1 MAKPERVQRAFRV
14 IWLAPLLAFIA
25 LGAWAFASPVGAGPD
40 DDFHLVSTWCANG
53 GGEHCAE
60 GENTGNRTITASL
73 EKLHCYAYDE
83 EKSAACQEAVLE
95 QLGDEQVLTRRG
107 NFAGSYPPL
116 YYATMGLF
124 SGDNIIASAVVM
136 RFVNVTL
143 FVGLATAL
151 FVLLPVFRRSNLVW
165 AWLVTTIPLGLFLI
179 ASNNPSGWAMVGVGS
194 AWLALLGYF
203 ETDGRRRIALGALFI
218 VSVLLAAGSRSD
230 GAFYAAGAIVTVLV
244 LKGVWERRFLLLSLL
259 PLAGLAIS
267 VFFFFTAGQ
276 TGSGTG
282 GFSTANREEAP
293 EAEAALGA
301 LGLLA
306 FNILNLPDLWTG
318 VFGNWGLGW
327 LDTAMPALV
336 LWASAAAFIGAGF
349 VGLAAMSWRKAIAL
363 IGTGV
368 VLFALPLYVLYQS
381 NAAVGTYLQARYL
394 LPLIVVFAL
403 VLLFVPP
410 GRSIRFSRLQVWA
423 LGFGLVVANF
433 VALQVNIRRYVTG
446 VDAPG
451 VSLDAGAE
459 WWWQGVPFGPNAV
472 WIIGSL
478 AFAGLVVILVREVA
492 GPVEAATL
500 VVEGGPTLAR

>member
-1 MAKPERVQRAFRV
+1 MAARRVGDRFRLM
-14 IWLAPLLAFIA
+14 WLAPLLATVA
-25 LGAWAFASPVGAGPD
+25 LGAWAFASPVGAAPD
-40 DDFHLVSTWCANG
+40 DDFHIVSTWCANG

-60 GENTGNRTITASL
+60 GENPGNRTITASL

-83 EKSAACQEAVLE
+83 EKSASCQDAVLE
-95 QLGDEQVLTRRG
+95 RLGDEQVLTRRG
-107 NFAGSYPPL
+107 NFAGAYPPL

-124 SGDNIIASAVVM
+124 SGENVIASAMVM
-136 RFVNVTL
+136 RFVNVAL

-151 FVLLPVFRRSNLVW
+151 FSLLPVFRRPNLVW
-165 AWLVTTIPLGLFLI
+165 GWLVTTIPLGVFLI
-179 ASNNPSGWAMVGVGS
+179 ASNNPSGWAIVGAGS

-203 ETDGRRRIALGALFI
+203 ESEGRRRVALGALFI
-218 VSVLLAAGSRSD
+218 VSVLMAAGARSD
-230 GAFYAAGAIVTVLV
+230 GAFYAAGATVTVLV
-244 LKGVWERRFLLLSLL
+244 LKAVWERRFLLLSIL
-259 PLAGLAIS
+259 PAVGILIS
-267 VFFFFTAGQ
+267 LFFFLSAGQ
-276 TGSGTG
+276 SGSGVG
-282 GFSTANREEAP
+282 GFSTVTREEAP

-327 LDTAMPALV
+327 LDTTMPAIV
-336 LWASAAAFIGAGF
+336 LWAAAAAFIGAGF

-363 IGTGV
+363 TGAGL

-394 LPLIVVFAL
+394 LPLIVVFAF

-410 GRSIRFSRLQVWA
+410 GRSIRFSRLQLWA

-446 VDAPG
+446 VDSPG

-472 WIIGSL
+472 WVVGSL
-478 AFAGLVVILVREVA
+478 AFAALVVVLVRGVSVRTDPE
-492 GPVEAATL
+492 
-500 VVEGGPTLAR
+500 VVEPATTAA

>member
-1 MAKPERVQRAFRV
+1 MMLSEGQMAKFDGVRGKFRA
-14 IWLAPLLAFIA
+14 IWLAPLLAFLA
-25 LGAWAFASPVGAGPD
+25 LGAWAFASPIGAGPD

-53 GGEHCAE
+53 GGEHCTE
-60 GENTGNRTITASL
+60 GDSAGNRTITSAL

-83 EKSAACQEAVLE
+83 EKSAACQEAVLHD
-95 QLGDEQVLTRRG
+95 LGDEQTLTRRG
-107 NFAGSYPPL
+107 NFTGAYPPL

-136 RFVNVTL
+136 RLANVAL

-151 FVLLPVFRRSNLVW
+151 FALLPVFRRGNLAW
-165 AWLVTTIPLGLFLI
+165 GWLVTTIPLGVFLI
-179 ASNNPSGWAMVGVGS
+179 ASNNPSGWAIVGVGS

-203 ETDGRRRIALGALFI
+203 ETQGRRRIALGVLFI
-218 VSVLLAAGSRSD
+218 VSVLIAAGSRSD

-244 LKGVWERRFLLLSLL
+244 LKAVWEKRFVILSLL
-259 PLAGLAIS
+259 PLVGLAIS
-267 VFFFFTAGQ
+267 IFFFFTAGQ

-282 GFSTANREEAP
+282 GFSTASREETP

-306 FNILNLPDLWTG
+306 FNILNLPGLWTG

-327 LDTAMPALV
+327 LDTAMPAIV
-336 LWASAAAFIGAGF
+336 LWASTAAFIGAGF

-363 IGTGV
+363 IGTGL
-368 VLFALPLYVLYQS
+368 VLFALPLWVLYQS
-381 NAAVGTYLQARYL
+381 SAAVGTYLQARYL

-403 VLLFVPP
+403 VLLFVPT
-410 GRSIRFSRLQVWA
+410 GRSIEFSKLQRWA
-423 LGFGLVVANF
+423 IGFALVIANF

-472 WIIGSL
+472 WIVGSL
-478 AFAGLVVILVREVA
+478 AFAALVVLVVREVSQ
-492 GPVEAATL
+492 PE
-500 VVEGGPTLAR
+500 PQARPMTR